1 MQNIVVLVRQEGLGQ
16 VGPEDKQFG
25 LEMLD
30 KYFHALEGQPVKPRA
45 ICFYT
50 DGVKLVCEGSPV
62 VFSLRLLEGMGV
74 RILACKSCLDRLGLS
89 DRVASGD
96 IVGMND
102 IVELTMSADKV
113 ITV

>member
-1 MQNIVVLVRQEGLGQ
+1 MTTIVVLVRQEGLGQ
-16 VGPEDKQFG
+16 VGPADKQFG

-30 KYFHALEGQPVKPRA
+30 KYFHALEGQPLKPQA

-50 DGVKLVCEGSPV
+50 DGVRLVCEGSPV
-62 VFSLRLLEGMGV
+62 VFSLRLLQGMGI
-74 RILACKSCLDRLGLS
+74 RILVCKSCLDRFGLS
-89 DRVASGD
+89 DKVAAGE

-102 IVELTMSADKV
+102 IVGLTMEADKV